1 MAAFWGVCFSFLC
14 RTHLFVRFEPRV
26 RVLDGVAQAKEP
38 GLPQAHRATHQ
49 VKQVFAFPLD
59 LKDKSATL
67 GGRLHDNKRAP
78 VRPSLTMRRKSCS
91 FQIFFCVSRMR
102 KEQRDGNAKVSH
114 HDIATRVLR
123 ICPFVFQ
130 HGENV
135 FRAPCSEE
143 TVRRPTSQL
152 NSISASM
159 VMTLTL
165 NVLGCF
171 FFKPKMDILPRS

>member
-1 MAAFWGVCFSFLC
+1 
-14 RTHLFVRFEPRV
+14 
-26 RVLDGVAQAKEP
+26 
-38 GLPQAHRATHQ
+38 
-49 VKQVFAFPLD
+49 
-59 LKDKSATL
+59 
-67 GGRLHDNKRAP
+67 
-78 VRPSLTMRRKSCS
+78 MRRKSCS

-171 FFKPKMDILPRS
+171 FFKPKMDILPRSRQANLRGSRDHFQHFHASATQNKDYPSVPPPDPAHKNKPTKNGSVNSK